1 MEEGANKLFTH
12 KGFVLQKK
20 SFYML
25 IAEGMTDFI
34 GTARKEKKRSEGGLQ
49 TFRKWM
55 ARNAEQS
62 LTLPSKKS
70 ATAFLRMPFFP
81 AFLFFKLTEASE

>member
-1 MEEGANKLFTH
+1 MNKLFTH

-34 GTARKEKKRSEGGLQ
+34 GMARKEKKEVKVAFRQRLGSGNGWRGGLNNRSP
-49 TFRKWM
+49 F
-55 ARNAEQS
+55 
-62 LTLPSKKS
+62 LPKNQQ
-70 ATAFLRMPFFP
+70 LP
-81 AFLFFKLTEASE
+81 ASECLSYQLFLFFRVTEASE

>member
-1 MEEGANKLFTH
+1 MCFHINLALQSGYLYNQFMLDIFFQHNACWEEGANKLFTH

-34 GTARKEKKRSEGGLQ
+34 GVARKERKKVKVAFKRFRQGLCSGNG
-49 TFRKWM
+49 W
-55 ARNAEQS
+55 
-62 LTLPSKKS
+62 
-70 ATAFLRMPFFP
+70 
-81 AFLFFKLTEASE
+81 

>member
-1 MEEGANKLFTH
+1 MGANKLFTH

-34 GTARKEKKRSEGGLQ
+34 GVAGKRKKK
-49 TFRKWM
+49 
-55 ARNAEQS
+55 
-62 LTLPSKKS
+62 
-70 ATAFLRMPFFP
+70 
-81 AFLFFKLTEASE
+81 